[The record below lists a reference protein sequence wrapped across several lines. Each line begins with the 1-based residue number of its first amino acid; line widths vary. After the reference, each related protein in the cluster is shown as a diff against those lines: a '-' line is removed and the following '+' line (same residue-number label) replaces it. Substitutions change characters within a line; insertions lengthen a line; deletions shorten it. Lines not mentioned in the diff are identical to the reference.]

1 MNSTIELSQQEK
13 EGERREKFVN
23 WDEIDSASGEDK
35 GEKMMTR
42 VRKQIEGMN
51 ISDEGQEN
59 CEKRDF
65 LDD

>member
-1 MNSTIELSQQEK
+1 
-13 EGERREKFVN
+13 
-23 WDEIDSASGEDK
+23 
-35 GEKMMTR
+35 MTR